1 MAIKA
6 TAPIYS
12 KHGYSE
18 PLRQLSQVRRHL
30 SRTTIE
36 VKNLAFPNARS
47 FSTSSRSTHSYSS
60 LPFSSMALPSSVFRR
75 YFSIGNGI
83 KPSIGSPITGQVRY
97 ETTNSRAFPAMKKLP
112 IGIQSIDKIL
122 NEGYVYADKTDYVRQ
137 LLEEGA
143 PHYFMSRPRRF
154 GKSLFLDTLRA
165 IFSGE
170 KDLFEGCQIHESDY
184 PWKEHPVLMFD
195 FSRIENKDP
204 IEFENAL
211 KRRLQALAEKSGI
224 SINVPTIQE
233 GLESLVI
240 GLSNKERVVV
250 LVDEYD
256 QPIINNLKRLEV
268 AEANREIMKS
278 FYGTLKSLDRNL
290 EFTFV
295 TGISKFSQVSLFS
308 GPNNIIDITMDPK
321 YAGMMGYTE
330 EEIKIGFSKYIKAI
344 EKQRSSGDKNVTEAQ
359 VLEEIREWYNG
370 YRFSE
375 EALAVYNPFSTLN
388 FLRSKKP
395 ASYWYSSGTPSFLI
409 DEVKKHPQVVTSLSG
424 AEASKTQ
431 LSDISK
437 LDRISLPALMFQTG
451 YLTIQGH
458 NPEED
463 SYRLDF
469 PNKEVRLAFFDSLI
483 QEFAEIDPL
492 AVSRTAAAVRKDLEE
507 FDIDDFV
514 TKMNIHFAKV
524 PYLLFPK
531 AKANQAKEGFY
542 QAILFTF
549 LEKSG
554 ISTRPE
560 DPTNIG
566 RIDLVSEMPKTIYIF
581 ELKLDKTA
589 DEAFDQAETKR
600 YKEKYAQRGKEIAV
614 VGINFSSESRNISDW
629 NGSLFSSE
637 GELIR
642 ELDTSIVKEQKKFDK

>member
-1 MAIKA
+1 
-6 TAPIYS
+6 
-12 KHGYSE
+12 
-18 PLRQLSQVRRHL
+18 
-30 SRTTIE
+30 
-36 VKNLAFPNARS
+36 
-47 FSTSSRSTHSYSS
+47 
-60 LPFSSMALPSSVFRR
+60 
-75 YFSIGNGI
+75 
-83 KPSIGSPITGQVRY
+83 
-97 ETTNSRAFPAMKKLP
+97 MKKLP

-122 NEGYVYADKTDYVRQ
+122 NKGYVYADKTGYVRQ

-170 KDLFEGCQIHESDY
+170 KDLFKGCEIYESDY

-195 FSRIENKDP
+195 FSRIANTTPEDFKEGIQATLTKMGNMYDIKVEGP
-204 IEFENAL
+204 SLQFQIEAL
-211 KRRLQALAEKSGI
+211 IE
-224 SINVPTIQE
+224 E
-233 GLESLVI
+233 
-240 GLSNKERVVV
+240 LSKKNRVVV

-268 AEANREIMKS
+268 AEANREIMKN

-308 GPNNIIDITMDPK
+308 GPNNLIDITMDPK
-321 YAGMMGYTE
+321 YADMMGYTE
-330 EEIKIGFSKYIKAI
+330 KEIKTGFSKYIEAI
-344 EKQRSSGDKNVTEAQ
+344 AKKRSLRDKHVTEAQ

-375 EALAVYNPFSTLN
+375 EDLAVYNPFSTLN

-451 YLTIQGH
+451 YLTIQGY

-469 PNKEVRLAFFDSLI
+469 PNKEVRQAFFDSLI
-483 QEFAEIDPL
+483 QDFVEIDPL

-507 FDIDDFV
+507 FDIADFV

-531 AKANQAKEGFY
+531 AKDNQPKEGFY

-566 RIDLVSEMPKTIYIF
+566 RIDLVSEMQKTIYIF

-589 DEAFDQAETKR
+589 NEAFDQAETKR

-642 ELDTSIVKEQKKFDK
+642 ELDNSGVKEQKKFDK